1 MPRLTP
7 IALALLVLVLAA
19 CGGEDERAESK
30 QTARVV
36 DPADTG
42 VIVFTGGIG
51 DGAVAHA
58 IRRNG
63 TGLRPLQLAEQC
75 EEPIEFSP
83 DGRTAL
89 CWQYHGA
96 GGRAR
101 LYVVHL
107 NGSEVQHVRLPA
119 GESMWPALSP
129 DGSEF
134 VFLHARDGEADAYEL
149 WKARSDGDG
158 ARRLVAGDTGP
169 ADWSP
174 DGKRLAF
181 VRISGDSD
189 CGGDLVVT
197 DAEGGQQR
205 VVAKRSSVPQWSRDG
220 TRVAFLGGSC
230 EKPGIWTVP
239 SDGGKP
245 TLVARDAFVAHTFA
259 WSLDSKSIAFVRAA
273 KALGWGWSVRIFVA
287 PASGGKPRAI
297 GPLVADSPAE
307 VFWLPSSVS
316 PVPAR

>member
-1 MPRLTP
+1 MQRLRP
-7 IALALLVLVLAA
+7 IALALLVLAFGA
-19 CGGEDERAESK
+19 CGGGERAESE
-30 QTARVV
+30 QTARAV
-36 DPADTG
+36 DPDDTG

-51 DGAVAHA
+51 DDPVAHA
-58 IRRNG
+58 IRPNG
-63 TGLRPLQLAEQC
+63 TGLRPLRLPEQC

-83 DGRTAL
+83 DGRIAL
-89 CWQYHGA
+89 CWQHQGA
-96 GGRAR
+96 GGSRR

-107 NGSEVQHVRLPA
+107 DGSEVQHLRLPA
-119 GESMWPALSP
+119 GESIWPALSP

-134 VFLHARDGEADAYEL
+134 VFLHARDPAADVYEL
-149 WKARSDGDG
+149 WKARIDGAE
-158 ARRLVAGDTGP
+158 ARRLLAGDTGP
-169 ADWSP
+169 VDWSP

-181 VRISGDSD
+181 IRLTAASD
-189 CGGDLVVT
+189 CGGDLVVM

-205 VVAKRSSVPQWSRDG
+205 VVAERSSVPQWSRDG
-220 TRVAFLGGSC
+220 TRIAFLGGGC
-230 EKPGIWTVP
+230 EKPGVWTVP

-245 TLVARDAFVAHTFA
+245 TLVARDAFDAHTFA

-273 KALGWGWSVRIFVA
+273 RPLGWGWSVRIFVA

-307 VFWLPSSVS
+307 VFWLPTSAS